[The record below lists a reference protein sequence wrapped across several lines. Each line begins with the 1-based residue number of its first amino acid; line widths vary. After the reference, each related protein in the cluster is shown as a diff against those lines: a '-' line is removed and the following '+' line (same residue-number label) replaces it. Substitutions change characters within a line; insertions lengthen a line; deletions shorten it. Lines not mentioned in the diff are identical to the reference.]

1 MDHWIIQAEAELPD
15 STKGVL
21 SCKFSERDS
30 ESSSKDE
37 CMLRLMM
44 AAGKRNAKIT
54 GPMTVI
60 HDNTEVT
67 Q

>member
-15 STKGVL
+15 GTKGVL

-30 ESSSKDE
+30 ESSSDDE

-44 AAGKRNAKIT
+44 AASKRNAKIV
-54 GPMTVI
+54 GPMNVI
-60 HDNTEVT
+60 HDNTAVSR
-67 Q
+67 

>member
-15 STKGVL
+15 GTKGVL

-30 ESSSKDE
+30 ESSNNDE

-44 AAGKRNAKIT
+44 AAAKRNAKII
-54 GPMTVI
+54 GPMTVT
-60 HDNTEVT
+60 HDNTAVS